1 MLCKIIYKNFIKA
14 SQDRQILS
22 NLYGKI
28 ILKQKSKSFGN
39 ARSSQNGFYF
49 TPISVMPGMMVFKI
63 SQLLKERCLKM
74 RTTGKFAAA
83 ILSAIMMANGL
94 SLPMAYAAPSSS
106 YVNVDEKY
114 DPFAEEEM
122 PAKEADPSKLTFKER
137 LALQKKEEQAAAQK
151 VTIANVLP
159 GHIYIPKKTMLNVEL
174 IEPAN
179 SKTHKKNQQVEFK
192 TTENLI
198 INGVVVIPK
207 GTVGMGYVYEVQK
220 AGGFGRKGVLRIAG
234 KEIKTLN
241 NVSVPLRK
249 GLEGKGKTDGGAVAV
264 AAAVSLVGGLF
275 MKGSNINYPA
285 GTDFQVEVRDNVDLG
300 VTPEEL
306 KDAMNPNIPHGQK
319 SLLKLN
325 KVSERIK
332 V

>member
-1 MLCKIIYKNFIKA
+1 MLRKMIYKNFIKA

-39 ARSSQNGFYF
+39 ARSSRNGFYF
-49 TPISVMPGMMVFKI
+49 TLISVMPGMMVFKI
-63 SQLLKERCLKM
+63 SQLLKGRCLKM

-94 SLPMAYAAPSSS
+94 SLPMAYAAPSSR

-122 PAKEADPSKLTFKER
+122 PAKKADSSKLTFKER

-207 GTVGMGYVYEVQK
+207 GTIGMGYVYEVQK

-306 KDAMNPNIPHGQK
+306 KDAMNPDIPHGQEIVIEVK
-319 SLLKLN
+319 
-325 KVSERIK
+325 
-332 V
+332 

>member
-1 MLCKIIYKNFIKA
+1 MLHKIIYKNFIKVN
-14 SQDRQILS
+14 QDRQILS
-22 NLYGKI
+22 DLYGKI

-39 ARSSQNGFYF
+39 ARSSQNGFCF
-49 TPISVMPGMMVFKI
+49 TLISVMPGMMVFKI
-63 SQLLKERCLKM
+63 SQLLKGRCLKM

-94 SLPMAYAAPSSS
+94 SLPMAYAAPSSR

-306 KDAMNPNIPHGQK
+306 KDAMNPNIPHGQEIVIEVK
-319 SLLKLN
+319 
-325 KVSERIK
+325 
-332 V
+332 

>member
-1 MLCKIIYKNFIKA
+1 MLRKIIYKIFIKA

-39 ARSSQNGFYF
+39 ARSSQNGFCF
-49 TPISVMPGMMVFKI
+49 TLISVMPGMMVFKI
-63 SQLLKERCLKM
+63 SQLLKGRCLKM

-137 LALQKKEEQAAAQK
+137 LALQQKEEQAAAQK
-151 VTIANVLP
+151 VTIANVMP

-198 INGVVVIPK
+198 INGVVVIHK
-207 GTVGMGYVYEVQK
+207 GTIGMGYVYEVQK

-306 KDAMNPNIPHGQK
+306 KDAMNPNIPHGQEIVIEVK
-319 SLLKLN
+319 
-325 KVSERIK
+325 
-332 V
+332 

>member
-1 MLCKIIYKNFIKA
+1 MLHKIIYKNFIKA

-28 ILKQKSKSFGN
+28 ILKQKSKSFSN
-39 ARSSQNGFYF
+39 ARSSQNGFCF
-49 TPISVMPGMMVFKI
+49 TPISVMLDMMVFKI
-63 SQLLKERCLKM
+63 SQLLKGRCLKM

-83 ILSAIMMANGL
+83 ILSAIIMANGL

-122 PAKEADPSKLTFKER
+122 PAKEADPSKLTFRER

-207 GTVGMGYVYEVQK
+207 GTIGMGYVYEVQK

-306 KDAMNPNIPHGQK
+306 KDAMNPDIPHGQEIVIEVK
-319 SLLKLN
+319 
-325 KVSERIK
+325 
-332 V
+332 

>member
-1 MLCKIIYKNFIKA
+1 MILRKIIYKNFIKA

-39 ARSSQNGFYF
+39 ARSSQNGFCF
-49 TPISVMPGMMVFKI
+49 NLISVMPGVMVFKI
-63 SQLLKERCLKM
+63 SQLLKGRCLKM

-94 SLPMAYAAPSSS
+94 SLPMAYAAPSSR

-151 VTIANVLP
+151 VTIANVMP

-306 KDAMNPNIPHGQK
+306 KDAMNPDIPHGQEIVIEVK
-319 SLLKLN
+319 
-325 KVSERIK
+325 
-332 V
+332 

>member
-1 MLCKIIYKNFIKA
+1 MLRKIICKNFIKA

-22 NLYGKI
+22 NLYGNI

-39 ARSSQNGFYF
+39 ARSSRNGFYF
-49 TPISVMPGMMVFKI
+49 TLISVMPGMMVFKI
-63 SQLLKERCLKM
+63 SQLLKGRCLKM

-94 SLPMAYAAPSSS
+94 SLPMAYAAPSSR

-122 PAKEADPSKLTFKER
+122 PAKEADSSKLTFKER

-207 GTVGMGYVYEVQK
+207 GTIGMGYVYEVQK

-306 KDAMNPNIPHGQK
+306 KDAMNPNIPHGQEIVIEVK
-319 SLLKLN
+319 
-325 KVSERIK
+325 
-332 V
+332 

>member
-1 MLCKIIYKNFIKA
+1 MLRKIIYKNFIKA

-39 ARSSQNGFYF
+39 ARSSQNGFCF
-49 TPISVMPGMMVFKI
+49 TLISVMPDMMVFKI
-63 SQLLKERCLKM
+63 SQLLKGRCPKM

-137 LALQKKEEQAAAQK
+137 LALQEKEEQAAAQK
-151 VTIANVLP
+151 VTIANVMP

-306 KDAMNPNIPHGQK
+306 KDAMNPNIPHGQEIVIEVK
-319 SLLKLN
+319 
-325 KVSERIK
+325 
-332 V
+332 

>member
-1 MLCKIIYKNFIKA
+1 MLRKIIYKNFIKA

-39 ARSSQNGFYF
+39 ASYSQNGFYF
-49 TPISVMPGMMVFKI
+49 TLISVMPGVMVFKI
-63 SQLLKERCLKM
+63 SQLLKGRCLKM

-94 SLPMAYAAPSSS
+94 SLPMAYAAPSSR

-122 PAKEADPSKLTFKER
+122 PAKKADSSKLTFKER

-207 GTVGMGYVYEVQK
+207 GTIGMGYVYEVQK

-306 KDAMNPNIPHGQK
+306 KDAMNPNIPHGQEIVIEVK
-319 SLLKLN
+319 
-325 KVSERIK
+325 
-332 V
+332 

>member
-1 MLCKIIYKNFIKA
+1 MRKIIYKNFIKA

-28 ILKQKSKSFGN
+28 ILKQKSKSFSN
-39 ARSSQNGFYF
+39 ARSSQNGFCF
-49 TPISVMPGMMVFKI
+49 TMISVMPGMMVFKI
-63 SQLLKERCLKM
+63 SQLLKGRCLKM

-94 SLPMAYAAPSSS
+94 SLPMAYAAPSSR

-137 LALQKKEEQAAAQK
+137 LVLQKKEEQAAAQK

-306 KDAMNPNIPHGQK
+306 KDAMNPDIPHGQEIVIEVK
-319 SLLKLN
+319 
-325 KVSERIK
+325 
-332 V
+332 

>member
-1 MLCKIIYKNFIKA
+1 MLHKIIYKNFIKVN
-14 SQDRQILS
+14 QDRQILS

-39 ARSSQNGFYF
+39 ARSSQNGFCF
-49 TPISVMPGMMVFKI
+49 TLISVMPGMMVFKI
-63 SQLLKERCLKM
+63 SQLLKGRCLKM

-137 LALQKKEEQAAAQK
+137 LALQQKEEQAAAQK
-151 VTIANVLP
+151 VTIDNVLP

-306 KDAMNPNIPHGQK
+306 KDAMNPDIPHGQEIVIEVK
-319 SLLKLN
+319 
-325 KVSERIK
+325 
-332 V
+332 

>member
-1 MLCKIIYKNFIKA
+1 MYKNFIKA

-49 TPISVMPGMMVFKI
+49 TLISVMPDMMVFKI
-63 SQLLKERCLKM
+63 SQLLKGRCLKM
-74 RTTGKFAAA
+74 GTTGKFAAA

-122 PAKEADPSKLTFKER
+122 PAKESDPSKLTFKER

-306 KDAMNPNIPHGQK
+306 KDAMNPNIPHGQEIVIEVK
-319 SLLKLN
+319 
-325 KVSERIK
+325 
-332 V
+332 

>member
-1 MLCKIIYKNFIKA
+1 MLRKIIYKNFIKA

-28 ILKQKSKSFGN
+28 ISKQKSKSFGN
-39 ARSSQNGFYF
+39 ARSSQNGFCF
-49 TPISVMPGMMVFKI
+49 TLISVMPGMMVFKI
-63 SQLLKERCLKM
+63 SQLLKGRCLKM

-198 INGVVVIPK
+198 INGVVVISK
-207 GTVGMGYVYEVQK
+207 GTIGMGYVYEVQK

-306 KDAMNPNIPHGQK
+306 KDAMNPDIPHGQEIVIEVK
-319 SLLKLN
+319 
-325 KVSERIK
+325 
-332 V
+332 

>member
-1 MLCKIIYKNFIKA
+1 MRKIIYKNFIKA

-39 ARSSQNGFYF
+39 ARSSRNGFYF
-49 TPISVMPGMMVFKI
+49 TLISVMPGMMVLQI
-63 SQLLKERCLKM
+63 SKLLKGRCLKM

-151 VTIANVLP
+151 VTTANVLP

-241 NVSVPLRK
+241 NVNVPLRK

-306 KDAMNPNIPHGQK
+306 KDAMNPNTPHGQEIVIEVK
-319 SLLKLN
+319 
-325 KVSERIK
+325 
-332 V
+332 

>member
-1 MLCKIIYKNFIKA
+1 MVLHKIIYKNFIKA

-63 SQLLKERCLKM
+63 SQLLKGRCLKM
-74 RTTGKFAAA
+74 RTRGKFAAA

-94 SLPMAYAAPSSS
+94 SLPMAYAAPSSR

-151 VTIANVLP
+151 VTIANVMP

-264 AAAVSLVGGLF
+264 AVAVSLVGGLF

-306 KDAMNPNIPHGQK
+306 KDAMNPNIPHGQEIVIEVK
-319 SLLKLN
+319 
-325 KVSERIK
+325 
-332 V
+332 

>member
-22 NLYGKI
+22 DLYGKI

-39 ARSSQNGFYF
+39 ARSSQNGFCF
-49 TPISVMPGMMVFKI
+49 TLISVMPGMMVFKI
-63 SQLLKERCLKM
+63 SQLLKGRCLKM

-94 SLPMAYAAPSSS
+94 SLPMAYAAPSSR

-151 VTIANVLP
+151 VTIANVMP

-306 KDAMNPNIPHGQK
+306 KDAMNPNIPHGQEIVVEVK
-319 SLLKLN
+319 
-325 KVSERIK
+325 
-332 V
+332 

>member
-1 MLCKIIYKNFIKA
+1 MLRKIIYKNFIKA

-39 ARSSQNGFYF
+39 ARSSQNGFCF
-49 TPISVMPGMMVFKI
+49 TLIFVMPGMMVFKI
-63 SQLLKERCLKM
+63 SQLLKGRCLKM

-151 VTIANVLP
+151 VTIDNVLP

-207 GTVGMGYVYEVQK
+207 GTIGMGYVYEVQK

-264 AAAVSLVGGLF
+264 AAVVSLVGGLF

-306 KDAMNPNIPHGQK
+306 KDAMNPDIPHGQEIVIEVK
-319 SLLKLN
+319 
-325 KVSERIK
+325 
-332 V
+332 

>member
-1 MLCKIIYKNFIKA
+1 MLRKIIYKNFIKA

-39 ARSSQNGFYF
+39 ARSSQKWLLFY
-49 TPISVMPGMMVFKI
+49 PDICNAGCDGIQI
-63 SQLLKERCLKM
+63 SQLLKGRCLKM

-83 ILSAIMMANGL
+83 ILSAIIMANGL

-207 GTVGMGYVYEVQK
+207 GTIGMGYVYEVQK

-300 VTPEEL
+300 VNPEEL
-306 KDAMNPNIPHGQK
+306 KDAMNPNIPHGQEIVIEVK
-319 SLLKLN
+319 
-325 KVSERIK
+325 
-332 V
+332 

>member
-1 MLCKIIYKNFIKA
+1 MIYKNFIKA

-39 ARSSQNGFYF
+39 ARSSQNGFCF
-49 TPISVMPGMMVFKI
+49 TLISVMPGMMVSKI
-63 SQLLKERCLKM
+63 SQLLKGRCLKM

-137 LALQKKEEQAAAQK
+137 LALQQKEEQAAAQK
-151 VTIANVLP
+151 VTIANVMP

-220 AGGFGRKGVLRIAG
+220 AGGFGRKSVLRIAG

-264 AAAVSLVGGLF
+264 AATVSLVGGLF

-306 KDAMNPNIPHGQK
+306 KDAMNPDIPHGQEIVIEVK
-319 SLLKLN
+319 
-325 KVSERIK
+325 
-332 V
+332 

>member
-1 MLCKIIYKNFIKA
+1 MLRKIIYKNFIKA

-39 ARSSQNGFYF
+39 ARSSQNGFCF
-49 TPISVMPGMMVFKI
+49 TLISVMPGMMVFKI
-63 SQLLKERCLKM
+63 SQLLNGRCLKM

-192 TTENLI
+192 TIENLI

-249 GLEGKGKTDGGAVAV
+249 GLEGKDKTDGGAVAV

-306 KDAMNPNIPHGQK
+306 KDAMNPNIPHGQEIVIEVK
-319 SLLKLN
+319 
-325 KVSERIK
+325 
-332 V
+332 

>member
-1 MLCKIIYKNFIKA
+1 MLRKIIYKNFIKVN
-14 SQDRQILS
+14 QDRQILS
-22 NLYGKI
+22 NLYGKL

-39 ARSSQNGFYF
+39 ARSSRNGFYF
-49 TPISVMPGMMVFKI
+49 TLISVMPGMMVFKI
-63 SQLLKERCLKM
+63 SQLLKGRCLKM

-83 ILSAIMMANGL
+83 ILSAIMMANAL

-207 GTVGMGYVYEVQK
+207 GTIGMGYVYEVQK

-300 VTPEEL
+300 VTPEQL
-306 KDAMNPNIPHGQK
+306 KDAMNPDIPHGQEIVIEVK
-319 SLLKLN
+319 
-325 KVSERIK
+325 
-332 V
+332 

>member
-1 MLCKIIYKNFIKA
+1 MRKIIYKNFIKA

-39 ARSSQNGFYF
+39 ARSSQNGFCF
-49 TPISVMPGMMVFKI
+49 TLISVMLCMMVFKI
-63 SQLLKERCLKM
+63 SQLLKGRCLKM

-151 VTIANVLP
+151 VTIANVMP

-275 MKGSNINYPA
+275 MKGSNINYSA

-306 KDAMNPNIPHGQK
+306 KDAMNPNIPHGQEIVIEVK
-319 SLLKLN
+319 
-325 KVSERIK
+325 
-332 V
+332 

>member
-1 MLCKIIYKNFIKA
+1 MIYKNFIKA

-39 ARSSQNGFYF
+39 ARSSRNGFYF
-49 TPISVMPGMMVFKI
+49 TLISVMPGMMVLQI
-63 SQLLKERCLKM
+63 SKLLKGRCLKM

-94 SLPMAYAAPSSS
+94 SLPMAYTAPSSS

-207 GTVGMGYVYEVQK
+207 GTIGMGYVYEVQK

-306 KDAMNPNIPHGQK
+306 KDAMNPNIPHGQEIVIEVK
-319 SLLKLN
+319 
-325 KVSERIK
+325 
-332 V
+332 

>member
-1 MLCKIIYKNFIKA
+1 MMLCKIIYKNFVKA

-28 ILKQKSKSFGN
+28 ILKQKSKSFSN
-39 ARSSQNGFYF
+39 ARSSQNGFCF
-49 TPISVMPGMMVFKI
+49 TPISVMPDMMVFKI
-63 SQLLKERCLKM
+63 SQLLKGRCLKM

-83 ILSAIMMANGL
+83 ILSVIMMANGL

-114 DPFAEEEM
+114 DPFTEEEM

-137 LALQKKEEQAAAQK
+137 LAQQKKEEQDAAQK

-207 GTVGMGYVYEVQK
+207 GTIGMGYVYEVQK

-306 KDAMNPNIPHGQK
+306 KDAMNPNIPHGQEIVIEVK
-319 SLLKLN
+319 
-325 KVSERIK
+325 
-332 V
+332 

>member
-1 MLCKIIYKNFIKA
+1 MLCKIIYKNFIKV

-22 NLYGKI
+22 NLYGKL

-49 TPISVMPGMMVFKI
+49 TLISVMPGVMVFKI
-63 SQLLKERCLKM
+63 SKVLKGRCLKM
-74 RTTGKFAAA
+74 RITGKFAAA

-137 LALQKKEEQAAAQK
+137 LALQKKEEQAAAQN
-151 VTIANVLP
+151 VTIANVMP

-174 IEPAN
+174 IEPAS

-207 GTVGMGYVYEVQK
+207 GTIGMGYVYEVQK

-249 GLEGKGKTDGGAVAV
+249 GLEGKGKTDGGAVA
-264 AAAVSLVGGLF
+264 AAVSLVGGLF

-306 KDAMNPNIPHGQK
+306 KDAMNPDIPHGQEIVIEVK
-319 SLLKLN
+319 
-325 KVSERIK
+325 
-332 V
+332 

>member
-1 MLCKIIYKNFIKA
+1 MRKIIYKNFIKA

-39 ARSSQNGFYF
+39 ARSSQNGFCF
-49 TPISVMPGMMVFKI
+49 TLISVMPGMMVFKV
-63 SQLLKERCLKM
+63 SRLLKGRCLKM

-106 YVNVDEKY
+106 YLNVDEKY

-151 VTIANVLP
+151 VTIANVMP

-306 KDAMNPNIPHGQK
+306 KDAMNPDIPHGQEIVIEVK
-319 SLLKLN
+319 
-325 KVSERIK
+325 
-332 V
+332 

>member
-1 MLCKIIYKNFIKA
+1 MLRKIIYKNFIKA

-39 ARSSQNGFYF
+39 ARSSQNGFCF
-49 TPISVMPGMMVFKI
+49 NLISVMPGIMVFKI
-63 SQLLKERCLKM
+63 SQLLKGRCLKM

-114 DPFAEEEM
+114 DPFAEEEI

-137 LALQKKEEQAAAQK
+137 LALQQKEEQAAAQK
-151 VTIANVLP
+151 VTIANVMP

-285 GTDFQVEVRDNVDLG
+285 GTDFKVEVRDNVDLG

-306 KDAMNPNIPHGQK
+306 KDAMNPNIPHGQEIVIEVK
-319 SLLKLN
+319 
-325 KVSERIK
+325 
-332 V
+332 

>member
-1 MLCKIIYKNFIKA
+1 MKLCKIIYKNFIKA

-22 NLYGKI
+22 DLYGKI

-39 ARSSQNGFYF
+39 ARSSQNGFCF
-49 TPISVMPGMMVFKI
+49 TLISVMLGMMVFKI
-63 SQLLKERCLKM
+63 SQLLKGRCLKM

-83 ILSAIMMANGL
+83 ILSAIIMANGL

-151 VTIANVLP
+151 VTIANVMP

-306 KDAMNPNIPHGQK
+306 KDAMNPNIPHGQEIVIEVK
-319 SLLKLN
+319 
-325 KVSERIK
+325 
-332 V
+332 

>member
-1 MLCKIIYKNFIKA
+1 MLRKIIYKNFIKA

-39 ARSSQNGFYF
+39 ARSSQNGFCF
-49 TPISVMPGMMVFKI
+49 TLISVMPGMMVFKI
-63 SQLLKERCLKM
+63 SQLLKGRCLKM

-83 ILSAIMMANGL
+83 ILSAIIMANGL
-94 SLPMAYAAPSSS
+94 SLPMAYAAPSSR

-306 KDAMNPNIPHGQK
+306 KDAMNTNIPHGQEIVIEVK
-319 SLLKLN
+319 
-325 KVSERIK
+325 
-332 V
+332 

>member
-63 SQLLKERCLKM
+63 SQLLKGRCLKM
-74 RTTGKFAAA
+74 RTRGKFAAA

-94 SLPMAYAAPSSS
+94 SLPMAHAAPSSR

-114 DPFAEEEM
+114 DPFAEEEI

-151 VTIANVLP
+151 VTIANVMP

-192 TTENLI
+192 TTENMI

-264 AAAVSLVGGLF
+264 AVAVSLVGGLF

-306 KDAMNPNIPHGQK
+306 KDAMNPNIPHGQEIVIEVK
-319 SLLKLN
+319 
-325 KVSERIK
+325 
-332 V
+332 

>member
-1 MLCKIIYKNFIKA
+1 MLRKIIYKNFIKA
-14 SQDRQILS
+14 SKDRQILS

-39 ARSSQNGFYF
+39 ARSSQNGFCF
-49 TPISVMPGMMVFKI
+49 TLISVMPGMMVFKI
-63 SQLLKERCLKM
+63 SQLLKGRCLKM

-151 VTIANVLP
+151 VTIANVMP

-179 SKTHKKNQQVEFK
+179 SKTHKKNQQVEFQ

-207 GTVGMGYVYEVQK
+207 GTIGMGYVYEVQK

-275 MKGSNINYPA
+275 MKGSNFYFPS
-285 GTDFQVEVRDNVDLG
+285 GTEFQVEGRDNVELC

-306 KDAMNPNIPHGQK
+306 
-319 SLLKLN
+319 
-325 KVSERIK
+325 
-332 V
+332 

>member
-1 MLCKIIYKNFIKA
+1 MMLRKIIYKNFIKA

-39 ARSSQNGFYF
+39 ARSSQNGFCF
-49 TPISVMPGMMVFKI
+49 TLISVMPGMMVFKI
-63 SQLLKERCLKM
+63 SQLLKGRCLKM

-114 DPFAEEEM
+114 EPFAEEEM

-137 LALQKKEEQAAAQK
+137 LALQQKEEQAAAQK
-151 VTIANVLP
+151 VTISNVLP

-306 KDAMNPNIPHGQK
+306 KDAMNPDIPHGQEIVIEVK
-319 SLLKLN
+319 
-325 KVSERIK
+325 
-332 V
+332 

>member
-1 MLCKIIYKNFIKA
+1 MCKIIYKNFIKVN
-14 SQDRQILS
+14 QDRQILS
-22 NLYGKI
+22 NLYGKL

-39 ARSSQNGFYF
+39 ARSSQNGFCF
-49 TPISVMPGMMVFKI
+49 ALISVMPGMMVFKI
-63 SQLLKERCLKM
+63 SQLLKGRCLKM

-94 SLPMAYAAPSSS
+94 SLPMAYAAPSSH

-151 VTIANVLP
+151 VTIANVMP

-192 TTENLI
+192 TTENLL

-306 KDAMNPNIPHGQK
+306 KDAMNPNIPHGQEIVIEVK
-319 SLLKLN
+319 
-325 KVSERIK
+325 
-332 V
+332 